1 MVMEMGKWIEIRR
14 HAGFVFHVWSRK
26 ILRWL
31 VGLPA
36 LGLLLFAAPMA
47 GHPVAGWL
55 FKLQAVFY
63 VIVMLGWLA
72 ERTGIKLKMAVIPYY
87 FCLVNAATLVGFAR
101 AIKGQRMAVW
111 GTGR

>member
-1 MVMEMGKWIEIRR
+1 M
-14 HAGFVFHVWSRK
+14 GFVFHVWSRK

-36 LGLLLFAAPMA
+36 IGLLVFSAPMIA
-47 GHPVAGWL
+47 HPVAGWL
-55 FKLQAVFY
+55 FKLQALFY
-63 VIVMLGWLA
+63 TAVLLGWIA
-72 ERTGIKLKMAVIPYY
+72 ERTRIKLKATVIPYY
-87 FCLVNAATLVGFAR
+87 FFLVNAATLVGFSR